1 MAIIMKQNKKTKR
14 VSFALNDESQN
25 LEMENKNLAQQLGAK
40 LSFSDDLNKCYY
52 NIQKRTNKELQD
64 MIARENTI

>member
-14 VSFALNDESQN
+14 VSFALNDETQQ

-40 LSFSDDLNKCYY
+40 LSFRNSRKITYSFFLIVQKNKVV
-52 NIQKRTNKELQD
+52 
-64 MIARENTI
+64 